1 MPVLLGSGLQTSSE
15 TKLVVG
21 VSNVDHCEKMR
32 IFDFLFSPPFLRGVN
47 GLSVHEAEHVFLLM
61 MKIKPG

>member
-1 MPVLLGSGLQTSSE
+1 MSVLLGSGLQTSSE
-15 TKLVVG
+15 TKLVFG
-21 VSNVDHCEKMR
+21 VSNVAHCEKMR
-32 IFDFLFSPPFLRGVN
+32 ISLFPFFPPFLRGVS